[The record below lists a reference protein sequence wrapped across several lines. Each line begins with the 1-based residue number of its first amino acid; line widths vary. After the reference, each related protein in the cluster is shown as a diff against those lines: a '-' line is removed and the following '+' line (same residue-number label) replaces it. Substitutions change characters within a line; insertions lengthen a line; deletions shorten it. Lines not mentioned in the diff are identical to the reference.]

1 MIFRANLVITFGSA
15 ICCVIAT
22 AVTGEAAGVAIAN
35 WDIKNSNATI
45 PVGGRPIIE
54 PKRTKNGI
62 NRMQTIMLFATLV
75 NTTPIA
81 KATTKNTI
89 GGRAMKGII
98 SLAIAA
104 EIPASAPIIY

>member
-1 MIFRANLVITFGSA
+1 
-15 ICCVIAT
+15 
-22 AVTGEAAGVAIAN
+22 
-35 WDIKNSNATI
+35 
-45 PVGGRPIIE
+45 
-54 PKRTKNGI
+54 
-62 NRMQTIMLFATLV
+62 MQTIMLFATLV